1 MEEKMNEEQSLED
14 GQREDDDIDYVE
26 DREELTE
33 ERIKNMLDARE
44 YKELKEELDN
54 WLIQQRK
61 SEFKKILK
69 QESNQEKSDDEIEE
83 ILNVLDEVKD
93 LKNKSFRNSDQLL
106 KDAIEELD

>member
-1 MEEKMNEEQSLED
+1 MSNNHRLADEKE
-14 GQREDDDIDYVE
+14 
-26 DREELTE
+26 
-33 ERIKNMLDARE
+33 K
-44 YKELKEELDN
+44 KELKEELDN

>member
-1 MEEKMNEEQSLED
+1 MSNNHRLADENK
-14 GQREDDDIDYVE
+14 
-26 DREELTE
+26 
-33 ERIKNMLDARE
+33 K
-44 YKELKEELDN
+44 KELKEELDD

-69 QESNQEKSDDEIEE
+69 QESNQEKNDDEIEE